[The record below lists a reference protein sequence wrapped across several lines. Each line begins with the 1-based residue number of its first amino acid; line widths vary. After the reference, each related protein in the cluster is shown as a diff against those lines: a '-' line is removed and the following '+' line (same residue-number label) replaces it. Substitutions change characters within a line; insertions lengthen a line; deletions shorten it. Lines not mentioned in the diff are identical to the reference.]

1 MKAKFS
7 QPVNVIETAARRGG
21 LELTFA
27 EPVNNGQVQIV
38 PGPAITSA
46 VGDANSIMRLIGA
59 LADDGQDCLIAVEA

>member
-27 EPVNNGQVQIV
+27 EPDRNGRVQVV

-46 VGDANSIMRLIGA
+46 VGDANSIMRIGA
-59 LADDGQDCLIAVEA
+59 LADDGQDCLIAVKA